1 MTTIYCECG
10 EPLVEDLD
18 VAQVKVEDEEITFR
32 RGSDYI
38 ACDACGAMRS
48 VRSLRAEAVAD
59 GELDPDEEPLPPT
72 ISGPLQEAAD
82 EALRAIQ
89 AMSGGAGDA
98 WEGDYADVV
107 LSALSDIHHE
117 EDEDEVAGGG
127 LPAAEVPPGD
137 DVTEPSDLR
146 GPVEQ

>member
-1 MTTIYCECG
+1 MATIYCECG
-10 EPLVEDLD
+10 APLVDDLD
-18 VAQVKVEDEEITFR
+18 LAQVRVEDEEIPFR
-32 RGSDYI
+32 RASDFV
-38 ACDACGAMRS
+38 ACDACGTMRS

-59 GELDPDEEPLPPT
+59 GELDPEGELLPPT

-89 AMSGGAGDA
+89 EMSGGAGDA

-117 EDEDEVAGGG
+117 DDETHEGGAAGATEETVVDEVGR
-127 LPAAEVPPGD
+127 
-137 DVTEPSDLR
+137 EP
-146 GPVEQ
+146 